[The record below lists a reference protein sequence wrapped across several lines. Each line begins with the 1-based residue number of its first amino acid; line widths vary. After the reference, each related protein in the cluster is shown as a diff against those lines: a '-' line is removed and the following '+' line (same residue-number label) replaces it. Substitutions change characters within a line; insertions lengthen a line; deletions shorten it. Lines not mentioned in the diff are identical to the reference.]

1 MEHYIITRIDFLI
14 TCLKS
19 VINKDYCSKIE
30 IFLFGSANQSK
41 EHNDIDLLI
50 VYDQNTVNIQK
61 ILRLRQRVA
70 KKLEITYNI
79 QIDICLLSKKENEE
93 IKFNE
98 IEKGTKLLLTPY
110 KINC

>member
-1 MEHYIITRIDFLI
+1 MELYIMTRIDSLI

-19 VINKDYCSKIE
+19 VINRDCCSKIE

-41 EHNDIDLLI
+41 AYNDIDLLI
-50 VYDQNTVNIQK
+50 VYNQNTVNIQT

-70 KKLEITYNI
+70 KKLEIAYNV

-93 IKFNE
+93 IKFNV

-110 KINC
+110 